1 MESSSSIG
9 MLGTSSTVGNCGVTC
24 ASRRVGIIGGGQRR
38 RLDSEPK
45 TLPGMSRQ
53 GRRISAP
60 GCTLAG

>member
-60 GCTLAG
+60 GCTLAR